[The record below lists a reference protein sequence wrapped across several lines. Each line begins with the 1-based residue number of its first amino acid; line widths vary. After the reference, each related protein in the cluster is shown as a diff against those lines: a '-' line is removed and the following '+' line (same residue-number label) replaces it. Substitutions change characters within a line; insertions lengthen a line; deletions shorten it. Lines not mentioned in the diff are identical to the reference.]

1 MPKKPIKIADHL
13 RHPTFSPSKIAAPK
27 VTNNGVACKIEA
39 SKDIGIKTIAEVKK
53 RAPNKS
59 AIVRD
64 ITCLLSN
71 ILSARF
77 TFRVTARANVI
88 NAPPKPTEKRI

>member
-1 MPKKPIKIADHL
+1 M
-13 RHPTFSPSKIAAPK
+13 AAPK

-39 SKDIGIKTIAEVKK
+39 SNDIGIKTMAEVKE

-64 ITCLLSN
+64 ITCLLSS

-77 TFRVTARANVI
+77 TFKTMASTSVI
-88 NAPPKPTEKRI
+88 NAPPKPIEKRI

>member
-1 MPKKPIKIADHL
+1 M
-13 RHPTFSPSKIAAPK
+13 AAPK

-39 SKDIGIKTIAEVKK
+39 SNDIGIKTMAEVKE

-64 ITCLLSN
+64 ITCLLSS
-71 ILSARF
+71 IYQPDSHSKQW
-77 TFRVTARANVI
+77 RALV
-88 NAPPKPTEKRI
+88 

>member
-1 MPKKPIKIADHL
+1 M
-13 RHPTFSPSKIAAPK
+13 AAPK

-39 SKDIGIKTIAEVKK
+39 SNDIGIKTMAEVKE

-64 ITCLLSN
+64 IICLLSS

-77 TFRVTARANVI
+77 TFKTMASISVI
-88 NAPPKPTEKRI
+88 NAPPKPIEKRI

>member
-1 MPKKPIKIADHL
+1 MPKKPIKIVDHV
-13 RHPTFSPSKIAAPK
+13 RHQTLSPNKMAAPK

-39 SKDIGIKTIAEVKK
+39 SNDIGIKTMAEVKE

-59 AIVRD
+59 VIVRN
-64 ITCLLSN
+64 ITCLLSS

-77 TFRVTARANVI
+77 TFKTCLLYTSPSPRD
-88 NAPPKPTEKRI
+88 